1 MLDREYIDKNG
12 FKSPIIIKD
21 KAGLDLKVPDPSFTV
36 DDVEVA
42 VGKSFHGMLGKGS
55 QSSFCFRKSTLF
67 IVWIE
72 GVIYSQT
79 CPKLLFDEMRFLC
92 KLLDLCEYKLMDL
105 PVTVNTC
112 MGSTS

>member
-1 MLDREYIDKNG
+1 VTISSDCVVIPFFILSCSSDRVIKKLKGHMLDREYIDKNG

-67 IVWIE
+67 IV
-72 GVIYSQT
+72 
-79 CPKLLFDEMRFLC
+79 
-92 KLLDLCEYKLMDL
+92 
-105 PVTVNTC
+105 
-112 MGSTS
+112 